1 MKIEIVDYPNP
12 DCPTVLGTYVHKTKT
27 ILVQKNYK
35 NKTKVIIHEFGHYII
50 DLVGIFP
57 IVKHYLNLSYEYIWV
72 FFNPKIKD
80 KKYQY
85 KWYKD
90 CYSNNA
96 KKGHWV
102 Y

>member
-12 DCPTVLGTYVHKTKT
+12 ACSSVLGTYDHKTKT

-35 NKTKVIIHEFGHYII
+35 NKKKIIIHELGHYII
-50 DLVGIFP
+50 DLIGIFH
-57 IVKHYLNLSYEYIWV
+57 IIKHYLNFCYECIWV

-80 KKYQY
+80 KKHQY

-90 CYSNNA
+90 FYYDNA
-96 KKGHWV
+96 KKGKWV